1 MKGWRTIV
9 VTGLLTHLADNPVL
23 VLFLLIGLG
32 MLVGH
37 IKIKRVSLGAAAVL
51 FAGIIL
57 AAWGVS
63 QGVTIEVPASL
74 GTLGLAIF
82 TFAIGVQ
89 SGPNFF
95 HVIRTAVGPLALM
108 LGVFVVA
115 AAAGLGVGRALG
127 MDSALIAG
135 TFAGAITNTPAL
147 AAAGNAATMA
157 GNPDGVAVAT
167 VGYAVAYL
175 YGVIGMLFF
184 CLLAL
189 RYRRSD
195 KDKPSPL
202 VNRTIRVERD
212 DSPLIG
218 DIAETISGE
227 LKFSRLRRGESGPIT
242 RPRPTDRVNVDDLV
256 TVVGT
261 QDAVNQV
268 IKALGH
274 GSSHSLIEDR
284 RYLDFRRITVS
295 DPKLAG
301 HTVAELGVDEKFG
314 ATISRV
320 RRGDTDMVGTPDLV
334 LQQGDRV
341 RVVGPTSRMKEI
353 SKYFG
358 DSSRGLSSINP
369 VALGIGMA
377 IGIIIGEWKFL
388 TPTGATF
395 SIGSAAGT
403 LLVGLIFGKIGR
415 IKGFVTALPF
425 TATAVLAEFGL
436 LVFLAQ
442 AGTKAGGQIANAF
455 TGGDWW
461 RILVTGFVITTI
473 VGFGLYASMRWIVKM
488 GGTRL
493 SGLLGGAQTQP
504 AVLAFANERT
514 DADPRVALGYAMVY
528 PVAMIGKIF
537 VAQILGGL

>member
-1 MKGWRTIV
+1 MLI
-9 VTGLLTHLADNPVL
+9 GLLHHLSKNPVL

-37 IKIKRVSLGAAAVL
+37 VKVRSVSLGAAAVL
-51 FAGIIL
+51 FAGIAL
-57 AAWGVS
+57 AAVGVS
-63 QGVTIEVPASL
+63 KGVDLEIPAHL

-82 TFAIGVQ
+82 TFAIGIQ

-108 LGVFVVA
+108 LAFFILA
-115 AAAGLGVGRALG
+115 AAAGVGAGRALG
-127 MDSALIAG
+127 MSGPMIAG
-135 TFAGAITNTPAL
+135 TYAGALTNTPAL
-147 AAAGNAATMA
+147 AAAGNAAALA
-157 GNPDGVAVAT
+157 GKVPDGTAIAT

-195 KDKPSPL
+195 KDAPSPL
-202 VNRTIRVERD
+202 VNRTIRVERSD
-212 DSPLIG
+212 GPMIG
-218 DIAETISGE
+218 DISETISGE
-227 LKFSRLRRGESGPIT
+227 LKFSRLRRGEQGPIT
-242 RPRPTDRVNVDDLV
+242 RPAREDKLFKEDLV

-261 QDAVNQV
+261 QEAVNQV
-268 IKALGH
+268 ITALGH

-284 RYLDFRRITVS
+284 KYLDFRRITVS

-301 HTVAELGVDEKFG
+301 HTVAELDIDHKFG

-341 RVVGPTSRMKEI
+341 RVVAPTGRIAEL
-353 SKYFG
+353 SKFFG

-377 IGIIIGEWKFL
+377 VGVVIGEWKIL

-403 LLVGLIFGKIGR
+403 LIVGLIFGKIGR
-415 IKGFVTALPF
+415 IKDFVTAMPF
-425 TATAVLAEFGL
+425 TATAVLSELGL
-436 LVFLAQ
+436 LIFLAQ
-442 AGTKAGGQIANAF
+442 AGTRAGGQIANAF

-461 RILVTGFVITTI
+461 KILVTGLVITTI
-473 VGFGLYASMRWIVKM
+473 VGLGLYASMRWVVKM

-504 AVLAFANERT
+504 AILAFANERT
-514 DADPRVALGYAMVY
+514 GADPRVALGYAMVY
-528 PVAMIGKIF
+528 PVAMIVKIF
-537 VAQILGGL
+537 IAQVLGGL

>member
-37 IKIKRVSLGAAAVL
+37 IKIKGVSLGAAAVL

-115 AAAGLGVGRALG
+115 AAAGLGVGRVLG

-218 DIAETISGE
+218 DIAETISSE

-353 SKYFG
+353 SQYFG

-514 DADPRVALGYAMVY
+514 GADPRVALGYAMVY

>member
-1 MKGWRTIV
+1 MV
-9 VTGLLTHLADNPVL
+9 PVLTHLADNPVL

-37 IKIKRVSLGAAAVL
+37 IKVKGVSLGAAAVL
-51 FAGIIL
+51 FAGIVL
-57 AAWGVS
+57 AAWGVA
-63 QGVTIEVPASL
+63 QGVTIEVPSAM
-74 GTLGLAIF
+74 GILGLAVF

-95 HVIRTAVGPLALM
+95 HVIRTAAGPLALM
-108 LGVFVVA
+108 LLVFIVA
-115 AAAGLGVGRALG
+115 AACGLGVGHVLG

-157 GNPDGVAVAT
+157 GNPDGVAIAT

-184 CLLAL
+184 SLLAL

-195 KDKPSPL
+195 RDKPSPL
-202 VNRTIRVERD
+202 TNRTIRVERD
-212 DSPLIG
+212 DSPMIG
-218 DIAETISGE
+218 DLLATVSGE
-227 LKFSRLRRGESGPIT
+227 LRFSRLRRGETGPIT
-242 RPRPTDRVNVDDLV
+242 RPVSEDRVNRDDLV

-261 QDAVNQV
+261 QDAVSQV

-295 DPKLAG
+295 DPKIAG
-301 HTVAELGVDEKFG
+301 HTIADLGVDHTFG

-334 LQQGDRV
+334 LQLGDRV
-341 RVVGPTSRMKEI
+341 RVVAPTGRMKEV
-353 SKYFG
+353 SAFFG
-358 DSSRGLSSINP
+358 DSARGLSSINP
-369 VALGIGMA
+369 VALGLGMA
-377 IGIIIGEWKFL
+377 LGIFIGEWKFL

-403 LLVGLIFGKIGR
+403 LLVGLVFGKIGR

-425 TATAVLAEFGL
+425 TATAVLSELGL
-436 LVFLAQ
+436 LIFLAQ

-461 RILVTGFVITTI
+461 KILVTGFVITTI
-473 VGFGLYASMRWIVKM
+473 VGLGIYASMRWVVKM

-514 DADPRVALGYAMVY
+514 GADPRVALGYAMVY
-528 PVAMIGKIF
+528 PVAMIAKIF
-537 VAQILGGL
+537 IAQILGGL

>member
-1 MKGWRTIV
+1 M
-9 VTGLLTHLADNPVL
+9 
-23 VLFLLIGLG
+23 
-32 MLVGH
+32 
-37 IKIKRVSLGAAAVL
+37 
-51 FAGIIL
+51 
-57 AAWGVS
+57 
-63 QGVTIEVPASL
+63 TIEVPASL

-95 HVIRTAVGPLALM
+95 HVIRTAVAPLALM

-514 DADPRVALGYAMVY
+514 GADPRVALGYAMVY

>member
-1 MKGWRTIV
+1 MV
-9 VTGLLTHLADNPVL
+9 PVLTHLADNPVL

-37 IKIKRVSLGAAAVL
+37 VKIKGVSLGAAAVL
-51 FAGIIL
+51 FAGIAL

-63 QGVTIEVPASL
+63 QGVTIEVPSAM
-74 GTLGLAIF
+74 GILGLAVF

-108 LGVFVVA
+108 LLAFIVA
-115 AAAGLGVGRALG
+115 AAAGVGVGRLLG

-147 AAAGNAATMA
+147 AAAGNAATLA
-157 GNPDGVAVAT
+157 GNPDGAAIAT

-184 CLLAL
+184 SLLAL

-202 VNRTIRVERD
+202 MNRTIRVERD
-212 DSPLIG
+212 DSPMIG
-218 DIAETISGE
+218 DILATVSGE
-227 LKFSRLRRGESGPIT
+227 LRFSRLRRGETGPIT
-242 RPRPTDRVNVDDLV
+242 RPVSEDRVNRDDLV

-261 QDAVNQV
+261 QDAVTQV
-268 IKALGH
+268 IEALGH

-295 DPKLAG
+295 DPKIAGRTIADLAVD
-301 HTVAELGVDEKFG
+301 HTFG

-334 LQQGDRV
+334 LQLGDRV
-341 RVVGPTSRMKEI
+341 RVVAPTGRMKDI
-353 SKYFG
+353 STFFG
-358 DSSRGLSSINP
+358 DSARGLSSINP
-369 VALGIGMA
+369 VALGLGMA
-377 IGIIIGEWKFL
+377 LGIFIGEWKFL

-403 LLVGLIFGKIGR
+403 LLVGLVFGKIGR

-425 TATAVLAEFGL
+425 TATAVLSELGL
-436 LVFLAQ
+436 LIFLAQ

-461 RILVTGFVITTI
+461 KILVTGFVITTI
-473 VGFGLYASMRWIVKM
+473 VGFGLYASMRWVVKM

-514 DADPRVALGYAMVY
+514 GADPRVALGYAMVY
-528 PVAMIGKIF
+528 PVAMIAKIF
-537 VAQILGGL
+537 IAQVLGGL